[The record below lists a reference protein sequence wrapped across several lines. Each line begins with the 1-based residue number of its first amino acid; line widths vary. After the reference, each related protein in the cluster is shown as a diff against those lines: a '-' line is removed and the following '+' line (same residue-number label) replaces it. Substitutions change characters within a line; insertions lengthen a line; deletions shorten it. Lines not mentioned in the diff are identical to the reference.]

1 MGISQGSKNQMVSK
15 LDRQS
20 PKKKHSKL
28 CSSSRIT
35 MGNKNKRGHIHTSIA
50 EPPSAVKQQTS
61 LYPMDA
67 FEGKKYSTRNDQVD
81 II

>member
-1 MGISQGSKNQMVSK
+1 
-15 LDRQS
+15 
-20 PKKKHSKL
+20 
-28 CSSSRIT
+28 
-35 MGNKNKRGHIHTSIA
+35 MGNKNKMGHIHTSIA

-61 LYPMDA
+61 LNPMDA

>member
-1 MGISQGSKNQMVSK
+1 
-15 LDRQS
+15 
-20 PKKKHSKL
+20 
-28 CSSSRIT
+28 
-35 MGNKNKRGHIHTSIA
+35 MGNKNKRGHIHTCIA